1 MWTTAV
7 APQKL
12 VCRQAGLFGACS
24 GPWGRGP
31 GVWCLRPASR
41 LCAVLASEHPLRAR
55 CPLPG
60 SRPFR
65 GAGAS
70 PTPREAGS
78 VIPPARRRS
87 SRAMIPRRLLLGL
100 TIRRLHS
107 RTSRAGSS
115 QLRARRGADLK
126 PPAASSD
133 RRCAA
138 VAFWRMRDTDA
149 VASWRSSLQHARTGR
164 CRRSRRPSIQRT
176 AWSSQKRAQA
186 RGVLSAPE
194 APRRSSVL
202 PEHPLRSSS
211 QRKRS

>member
-70 PTPREAGS
+70 PTPREAS
-78 VIPPARRRS
+78 SAIPSARRRS
-87 SRAMIPRRLLLGL
+87 SRAMIPRRLLLRL
-100 TIRRLHS
+100 TIRRFRS

-115 QLRARRGADLK
+115 QLCARRGADLSR
-126 PPAASSD
+126 PPQAVIGDARLSPSGGRATCRSVLGVVAGCAFGAGEVAASFLLLAD
-133 RRCAA
+133 GALFGCCLAGEVDDGVVVVAVGGGA
-138 VAFWRMRDTDA
+138 VAASA
-149 VASWRSSLQHARTGR
+149 VVGIAL
-164 CRRSRRPSIQRT
+164 
-176 AWSSQKRAQA
+176 
-186 RGVLSAPE
+186 GVFLGC
-194 APRRSSVL
+194 
-202 PEHPLRSSS
+202 
-211 QRKRS
+211 